1 MFALGKSD
9 VNHVIDNEYLIMN
22 DINNLIN
29 RSAIT

>member
-9 VNHVIDNEYLIMN
+9 VIDNGYLIMK

-29 RSAIT
+29 RSVTT

>member
-9 VNHVIDNEYLIMN
+9 VIDIEDLIMN

-29 RSAIT
+29 RSATT

>member
-9 VNHVIDNEYLIMN
+9 VIDNEYLIMD